1 MQDRGK
7 IPSTLSSFLY
17 DQPLFRADMK
27 DRGVGE
33 DQTQCMQ
40 LPSHAGSCNAMFIIV
55 FFAWGQLTCL
65 MGQ

>member
-1 MQDRGK
+1 MQDGGK

-33 DQTQCMQ
+33 DQNPMYAAAEPCRK
-40 LPSHAGSCNAMFIIV
+40 L
-55 FFAWGQLTCL
+55 
-65 MGQ
+65 